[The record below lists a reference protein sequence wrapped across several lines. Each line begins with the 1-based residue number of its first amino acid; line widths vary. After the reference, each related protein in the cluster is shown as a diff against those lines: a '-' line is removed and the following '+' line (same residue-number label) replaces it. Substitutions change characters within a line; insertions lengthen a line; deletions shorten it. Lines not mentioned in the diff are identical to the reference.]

1 MFSSLLRPKQQQS
14 TRRVHVQED
23 AEARDSPSPGPAG
36 QHHLQYA
43 ARRHAT
49 ADFTEADDDDDD
61 SNEGGIGRYQLGGDD
76 ADEDEDGGA
85 GRRLP
90 ILPLFSAAYL
100 GR

>member
-1 MFSSLLRPKQQQS
+1 MFSSFLRNKQQQS
-14 TRRVHVQED
+14 GRRVHVQED
-23 AEARDSPSPGPAG
+23 PEVLDSPSPGPAH
-36 QHHLQYA
+36 QHHAPYA

-61 SNEGGIGRYQLGGDD
+61 SNEDGIGRYQLGGDGED
-76 ADEDEDGGA
+76 DEDGGP

-100 GR
+100 GRC